1 MLMKKPKFLKL
12 WVSNSARKSNPTDR
26 NHLKG
31 KSLAEIDFAKFP
43 PEAQREILKELYKLQ
58 IVDGSLQDESEAA

>member
-1 MLMKKPKFLKL
+1 MFMKKPKFLKL
-12 WVSNSARKSNPTDR
+12 WVSKSASESNPTDR

-43 PEAQREILKELYKLQ
+43 PEAQREILKELYKLH
-58 IVDGSLQDESEAA
+58 IVDGSLPDESEAA